1 MIRSVITGFLLALTA
16 TLSSQVMWQVKN
28 GSSQTWYL
36 AQTDEFNDIKVN
48 PDIWKSLSSL
58 RPYHIGPDLYYKA
71 DNIRY
76 NRGFISLLSNKE
88 TITAKAEPDAE
99 EKAYLEKNKK
109 ALNANGEYQFAYSG
123 ALLSSHVLYKPGYF
137 EMRFKASDQ
146 KGVWPSLTLTGGNES
161 IVLFSANGE
170 AADQAYTGVPC
181 TNGCTSA
188 SAMYSKKGFGGFT
201 KLNEP
206 FSKDWNIISV
216 EWGADHIAWFV
227 NGTPVGYYSGIIT
240 AGKELMLS
248 NGVSKKG
255 YGLKNG
261 PTEKTQFPAS
271 FDVDYVRIWSKADT
285 SGKYKDNYALFEN
298 SGLTID
304 NRLLYSGEVK
314 KKDKAISRA
323 KELSGELGTITML
336 PVLYNKYSLSIGGN
350 SLNSLQVDV
359 YDRFQEKVAGF
370 ALSNVQ
376 YYVMD
381 LSALPT
387 GPYRVKISVAGQ
399 VLEQD
404 IPIINPEKVGEQ
416 RDGK

>member
-1 MIRSVITGFLLALTA
+1 MALSTA
-16 TLSSQVMWQVKN
+16 LSSQVMWQVKN
-28 GSSQTWYL
+28 GRSQAWYL

-48 PDIWKSLSSL
+48 PDIWKSISSP
-58 RPYHIGPDLYYKA
+58 RPYHIDLDLFYKA

-76 NRGFISLLSNKE
+76 NTGFISMLSRKE
-88 TITAKAEPDAE
+88 AITAKVEPDAE
-99 EKAYLEKNKK
+99 EKAYLEKHKK

-123 ALLSSHVLYKPGYF
+123 ALLSSHVLYQPGYF
-137 EMRFKASDQ
+137 EMRFRVSDQ

-170 AADQAYTGVPC
+170 APDQAYTGVPC
-181 TNGCTSA
+181 TNGCTPT

-201 KLNEP
+201 RLNEP

-216 EWGADHIAWFV
+216 EWGADDITWFV
-227 NGTPVGYYSGIIT
+227 NGAPVGYYKGVVK
-240 AGKELMLS
+240 AGKELVLS
-248 NGVSKKG
+248 NGVSKKA

-261 PTEKTQFPAS
+261 PTEKTQFPAG

-314 KKDKAISRA
+314 KKDKAISKA
-323 KELSGELGTITML
+323 KELSEGLGTITML
-336 PVLYNKYSLSIGGN
+336 PVLYNKYSLSIQGN
-350 SLNSLQVDV
+350 ALSSMQVDV